1 MKLAVEI
8 ELGNDGMQTR
18 YDAFEALRRSFVVG
32 AENALA
38 RLGPGDF
45 GAILDL
51 NGNTVGQWVAYDP
64 EMIGCAKHGDRF
76 VWTCEAC
83 RVVNEP

>member
-8 ELGNDGMQTR
+8 EFGNDAMQAR
-18 YDAFEALRRSFVVG
+18 GDAFEALRRSF
-32 AENALA
+32 
-38 RLGPGDF
+38 LGTMYDWPLKPGDF
-45 GAILDL
+45 GAILDT